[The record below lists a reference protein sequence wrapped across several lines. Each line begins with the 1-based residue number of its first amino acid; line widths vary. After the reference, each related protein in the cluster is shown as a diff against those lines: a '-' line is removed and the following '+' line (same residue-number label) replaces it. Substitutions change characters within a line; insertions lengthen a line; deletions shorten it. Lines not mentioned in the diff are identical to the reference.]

1 MRLAVQLNNIQI
13 CFLYYNDVKGVE
25 DFYLQSFWFLR
36 IIFESLWLICQRN
49 MLDYLLLELE
59 SVQGTIGIEY
69 GQLLDEKNWQ
79 WAHTD

>member
-1 MRLAVQLNNIQI
+1 
-13 CFLYYNDVKGVE
+13 
-25 DFYLQSFWFLR
+25 
-36 IIFESLWLICQRN
+36 
-49 MLDYLLLELE
+49 MLDYKLLELE